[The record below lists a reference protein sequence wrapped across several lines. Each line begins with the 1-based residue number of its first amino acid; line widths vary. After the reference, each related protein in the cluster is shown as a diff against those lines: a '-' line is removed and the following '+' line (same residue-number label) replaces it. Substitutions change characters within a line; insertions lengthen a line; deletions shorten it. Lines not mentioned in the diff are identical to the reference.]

1 MIQLLFQR
9 PRVVFK
15 ERADRPTSI
24 EAIKILH
31 KFAAT
36 KNNLTRNRQKN
47 LSLNDISS
55 NLFFESTAET
65 KLQTLGRKKGC
76 NQYDKS
82 NFKKPT
88 IEKCLFRRNFASSK
102 NLEKKIARR
111 DTGIISDDGER
122 KLELRL
128 ERPRKKRKYKAFAKT
143 SQSSWRNARF
153 FLGAKTLTQN
163 TDCSAETSS
172 SLKLLYTTLRISGQL
187 MLLIW
192 TSYPYTTVVLTVFFC
207 YWRFLRKNE
216 SGTHTLD
223 VGWRN
228 CNKRFLE
235 RSQKRKHSK
244 FGPTTELNSVV
255 LSNVFAFVRIQ
266 RRFQIIVKKQKLGIN
281 GHISNNAIWYQSH
294 TQYTT
299 ISRVNRFTGLAPN
312 GVMKRNVVKVFCFI
326 TSWTARLETD
336 HKVTPAKKTLPIQKR
351 HKKINDELLRFTK
364 VGTFSL
370 PKYAM
375 THENAEDLQG
385 MFHEPELIRV
395 L

>member
-36 KNNLTRNRQKN
+36 KNKLTRNRQKN

-82 NFKKPT
+82 IFKKPT

-122 KLELRL
+122 KLELLL

-187 MLLIW
+187 MLLTW
-192 TSYPYTTVVLTVFFC
+192 TSYPYTTVVLTVFLLLTFP
-207 YWRFLRKNE
+207 
-216 SGTHTLD
+216 
-223 VGWRN
+223 
-228 CNKRFLE
+228 
-235 RSQKRKHSK
+235 QKKWEWNPYAWCR
-244 FGPTTELNSVV
+244 L
-255 LSNVFAFVRIQ
+255 
-266 RRFQIIVKKQKLGIN
+266 KK
-281 GHISNNAIWYQSH
+281 
-294 TQYTT
+294 
-299 ISRVNRFTGLAPN
+299 
-312 GVMKRNVVKVFCFI
+312 
-326 TSWTARLETD
+326 
-336 HKVTPAKKTLPIQKR
+336 
-351 HKKINDELLRFTK
+351 
-364 VGTFSL
+364 
-370 PKYAM
+370 
-375 THENAEDLQG
+375 LQ
-385 MFHEPELIRV
+385 
-395 L
+395 